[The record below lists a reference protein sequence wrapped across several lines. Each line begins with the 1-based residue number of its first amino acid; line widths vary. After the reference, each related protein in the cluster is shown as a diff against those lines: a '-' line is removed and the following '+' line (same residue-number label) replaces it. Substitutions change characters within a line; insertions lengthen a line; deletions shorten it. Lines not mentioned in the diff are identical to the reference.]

1 MRKVL
6 LATAAAS
13 IGLAFAAPAFAQDGP
28 PVAGPFTGLRAEALA
43 GYDNIQ
49 DGSDGTSDGRDGVVY
64 GGAIGYDFDAGGL
77 VIGAE
82 GEITGATTKARTND
96 VFATGDRFR
105 LKAGRDLYAGGRI
118 GYAVSPQALLYAK
131 AGYTN
136 AQVEGRYTLGTA
148 TVVDKSELDG
158 FRVGAGAEYQMP
170 SGAYI
175 KAEYRY
181 SNYGNLDG
189 YDIDL
194 DRHQVVAGVGFR
206 F

>member
-1 MRKVL
+1 MRKFL

-13 IGLAFAAPAFAQDGP
+13 FGMVIAAPAFAQDGP
-28 PVAGPFTGLRAEALA
+28 PVAGPFTGFRAEALA
-43 GYDNIQ
+43 GYDTIR
-49 DGSDGTSDGRDGVVY
+49 DGENDSEGRDGVVY

-82 GEITGATTKARTND
+82 GEITGSTIKARANNLI
-96 VFATGDRFR
+96 AAGDNFR
-105 LKAGRDLYAGGRI
+105 LKTGRDLYAGGRI
-118 GYAVSPQALLYAK
+118 GYAVSPQTLLYAK

-136 AQVEGRYTLGTA
+136 ARLEGRYTRGN
-148 TVVDKSELDG
+148 TVVIDKADLDG
-158 FRVGAGAEYQMP
+158 FRVGAGAEYQMA

-181 SNYGNLDG
+181 SNYGNFEG